1 MERRHFLG
9 CVGGVAAG
17 ASAVA
22 AEQAIPSGTKTKETV
37 CRITVVKRSVEQDL
51 ADRFRDGR
59 VRQCDA
65 FKDGQEFTVK
75 QPWSPP
81 EGFCQWAWADIR
93 SYVMA
98 NFHGG
103 DFPTVACCT
112 DGFRP
117 VFFRIECVEAKA

>member
-9 CVGGVAAG
+9 CVGGAAG
-17 ASAVA
+17 ASVAA
-22 AEQAIPSGTKTKETV
+22 AEQAAPAAKPAAAA
-37 CRITVVKRSVEQDL
+37 CRITVLKRSVEQDL

-59 VRQCDA
+59 VKQCDA

-75 QPWSPP
+75 QPWSAP

-103 DFPTVACCT
+103 EFPTVACCT

-117 VFFRIECVEAKA
+117 VFFRIERVEAKA